1 MAAWPAAERN
11 APPGKTGT
19 RRTGRGELIMDSAG
33 GVDFVTI
40 PIWIAVP
47 VLLLVLLGA
56 WKLVKLLLL
65 ALRG

>member
-1 MAAWPAAERN
+1 
-11 APPGKTGT
+11 
-19 RRTGRGELIMDSAG
+19 MDSAG
-33 GVDFVTI
+33 GVELVTI

-47 VLLLVLLGA
+47 VLLAVLLGA

>member
-1 MAAWPAAERN
+1 
-11 APPGKTGT
+11 
-19 RRTGRGELIMDSAG
+19 MDSAG